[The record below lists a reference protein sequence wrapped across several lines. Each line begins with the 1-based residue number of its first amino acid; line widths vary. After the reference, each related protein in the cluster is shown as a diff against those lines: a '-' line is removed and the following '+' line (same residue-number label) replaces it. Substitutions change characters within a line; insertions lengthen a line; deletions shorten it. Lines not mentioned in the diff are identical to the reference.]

1 MQLTQRCLQ
10 QTKVLRRY
18 TVVCEVFLFIIA
30 LIILIIE
37 PGRSTRKLMDLE
49 AAHGAH
55 PAYVSSLP
63 SKITLLLGSGAVSK
77 RIRKLGSHLLS
88 PLSPSPVVNTSN
100 EAWAVKN
107 TAFAAQQFMLAA
119 TACGLRT
126 LPMEGFDERRLAAI
140 LDMSTDDYTV
150 PVVICL
156 GHSTEEKDELPG
168 VMEKCAEHSYG
179 KSIANTSVD
188 LPKKVRFPIEDMC
201 FSEKFGQKPDFL

>member
-1 MQLTQRCLQ
+1 M
-10 QTKVLRRY
+10 
-18 TVVCEVFLFIIA
+18 E
-30 LIILIIE
+30 
-37 PGRSTRKLMDLE
+37 LE
-49 AAHGAH
+49 TAHGAQ

-63 SKITLLLGSGAVSK
+63 SKITLLLGSGAISK

-88 PLSPSPVVNTSN
+88 PLSPSPVVDTSN

-140 LDMSTDDYTV
+140 LEMSTDEYTV

-156 GHSTEEKDELPG
+156 GHSTEETDELPNI
-168 VMEKCAEHSYG
+168 VAQSVERSFN
-179 KSIANTSVD
+179 KSLPNTNID
-188 LPKKVRFPIEDMC
+188 LPKKARFPIEDIC

>member
-1 MQLTQRCLQ
+1 
-10 QTKVLRRY
+10 
-18 TVVCEVFLFIIA
+18 
-30 LIILIIE
+30 
-37 PGRSTRKLMDLE
+37 MDLE
-49 AAHGAH
+49 AANGAH

-63 SKITLLLGSGAVSK
+63 SKITLLLGSGGISK

-88 PLSPSPVVNTSN
+88 PLSPSPVINTSN

-119 TACGLRT
+119 TACGLRS

-140 LDMSTDDYTV
+140 LEMSTDEYTV

-156 GHSTEEKDELPG
+156 GHSTEENDALPG
-168 VMEKCAEHSYG
+168 LMEKCVQHSYG
-179 KSIANTSVD
+179 ASISGACVD
-188 LPKKVRFPIEDMC
+188 YPKKARFPIEDIC